1 MICSLCGKRIITDNF
16 DKKEMTICDEC
27 RESKK
32 IKKLKIEIKKAKG
45 QRKDNDSKWREGYIE
60 GLTKALKILK

>member
-1 MICSLCGKRIITDNF
+1 MTCIKCGKKIITDTF
-16 DKKEMTICDEC
+16 DDGEATVCDEC
-27 RESKK
+27 RKSKK
-32 IKKLKIEIKKAKG
+32 IQKLELEIKKAKG